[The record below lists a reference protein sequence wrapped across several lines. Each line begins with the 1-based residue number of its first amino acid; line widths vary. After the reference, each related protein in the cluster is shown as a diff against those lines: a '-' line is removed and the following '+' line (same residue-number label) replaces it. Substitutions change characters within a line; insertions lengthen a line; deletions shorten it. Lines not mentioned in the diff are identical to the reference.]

1 MRAARYDLQVHT
13 DASPCSGATPE
24 DVVDASLAADLGGI
38 AITNHDTL
46 EGVDEAT
53 HHAPNRLDVIPGV
66 EVTTTHG
73 HLLAL
78 DVDAVPDGHGPRKV
92 IESIHDMGGVAV
104 LSHPFDRLRQYFDAD
119 LPEIAAAADGVEVT
133 NSRCLRPAYNR
144 QARRFADQYGLAT
157 TGGSDAHFPHEV
169 GRAVTTCTGPLVPAL
184 RRGETDVEGRGG
196 YVSGHVAT
204 KTHEYLGIP

>member
-1 MRAARYDLQVHT
+1 MRTARYDLQVHT
-13 DASPCSGATPE
+13 DASPCSGADPE
-24 DVVDASLAADLGGI
+24 DVVDAALAAGLDGL

-46 EGVDEAT
+46 EGVDDVA

-78 DVDAVPDGHGPRKV
+78 DVDEVPEGHSPRKV

-104 LSHPFDRLRQYFDAD
+104 LSHPFDRLRQYYDAD

-133 NSRCLRPAYNR
+133 NSRCLRPKYNR
-144 QARRFADQYGLAT
+144 QARTFADRYGLAT

-169 GRAVTTCTGPLVPAL
+169 GRAVTTCTGALVPAI
-184 RRGETDVEGRGG
+184 RRGETGVEGRGG